1 MLIKLKSTKGA
12 DIYVNADQIAVLSA
26 GTLVGVSNIMLP
38 NGLSIEIQETVP
50 EIISKCDPIDDFGL

>member
-12 DIYVNADQIAVLSA
+12 DIYVNTDQIAVLSA

-38 NGLSIEIQETVP
+38 NGLSIEIQETVS
-50 EIISKCDPIDDFGL
+50 EIVGKIDPKVWE